1 MDQAKH
7 YLSHFTTSTK
17 VKSIQLEHVLN
28 IILECFRILTA
39 SVIGSSLQKSW
50 HWQNIPG
57 RCWVVPHKH
66 QRCTR
71 SHWHNSHHTCMYLHR
86 DLAYAIR
93 CEHQFIIG
101 CFNIIAEG
109 AWKLKMHLTGVLVN
123 QKQEAHA
130 FLDLCEYPHD
140 SNLTINIMLETLL
153 LIKRSVSLADGPQ
166 VAFIQS
172 LTLVCILFCPL
183 LRKRKRFHFAVHLF
197 RNESQRTSPCGKD
210 ITLSAA
216 LCAPHRLSTA
226 FGRYQQYITE

>member
-1 MDQAKH
+1 MNPNKYWSLIIDGMDQAKH

-28 IILECFRILTA
+28 IMLECFRILNA

-57 RCWVVPHKH
+57 RCWVVPYKH

-101 CFNIIAEG
+101 CFNIIAFHCYTFSSGRRRYMEIKN
-109 AWKLKMHLTGVLVN
+109 ASHRCSC
-123 QKQEAHA
+123 Q
-130 FLDLCEYPHD
+130 P
-140 SNLTINIMLETLL
+140 ET
-153 LIKRSVSLADGPQ
+153 R
-166 VAFIQS
+166 
-172 LTLVCILFCPL
+172 
-183 LRKRKRFHFAVHLF
+183 
-197 RNESQRTSPCGKD
+197 SPCV
-210 ITLSAA
+210 SWFMRV
-216 LCAPHRLSTA
+216 PPW
-226 FGRYQQYITE
+226 F